1 MSKISYID
9 ESGTPSLETEIESV
23 GPYFI
28 LSAVII
34 DSNDEKEITDIVSNV
49 CHKEF
54 SGNEIKSSNIGN
66 DLSRRKRVLKEI
78 LKGRFLTHTIC
89 IDKRRINKKSGLIY
103 KRPFLKYVNGL
114 LYRKLLKSFESLKV
128 FFDEHG
134 SKEFQDSFVR
144 YIDEYHKASL
154 FNTSEIIPAKSHE
167 VSGIQVAD
175 LFAGSMFYFIK
186 NRDEELWNL
195 LKEKSICIDIWP
207 PERKLFHSI
216 NKTDSSYDQDQEIEY
231 YCLKQAENY
240 LENSSNEE
248 DSDEKIRTSVV
259 EYLLFRHLSSDNN
272 AFVYTKEIM
281 DAVLDQ
287 PYEMS
292 EQLFRSN
299 IIGKLRDS
307 EVIIASSPKGLKIP
321 SSIDDL
327 SGFVEESM
335 KKIIP
340 MLKRINSARKQIKY
354 ATMGKLDIVENYTER
369 KILDSFEDE
378 KPTY

>member
-28 LSAVII
+28 VSAVII
-34 DSNDEKEITDIVSNV
+34 DSNDEKEITDIVSYV
-49 CHKEF
+49 RHKEF
-54 SGNEIKSSNIGN
+54 SDNEIKSSNIGK
-66 DLSRRKRVLKEI
+66 DLDRRKRVLKAI
-78 LKGRFLTHTIC
+78 LKGQFSTHTIC
-89 IDKRRINKKSGLIY
+89 IDKRRIDKNSGLIY

-114 LYRKLLKSFESLKV
+114 LYRKLLKSFTSLKV

-144 YIDEYHKASL
+144 YIDEYHKTSL

-167 VSGIQVAD
+167 VPGIQIAD
-175 LFAGSMFYFIK
+175 LFAGSMFHFIK
-186 NRDEELWNL
+186 NRDEEIWNL

-207 PERKLFHSI
+207 PERKLFHST
-216 NKTDSSYDQDQEIEY
+216 NKADSSYDQVIED
-231 YCLKQAENY
+231 YCLKQAEIY
-240 LENSSNEE
+240 LENSNNEE
-248 DSDEKIRTSVV
+248 NPDEKVRDSVV

-272 AFVYTKEIM
+272 DFVYTKEIM
-281 DAVLDQ
+281 EKVLDQ
-287 PYEMS
+287 SYEMS
-292 EQLFRSN
+292 EQLFRSK

-354 ATMGKLDIVENYTER
+354 VTMGKLDIVGNYDTER

-378 KPTY
+378 KPSY